1 MQDNNSFSL
10 AKNTKSRDEL
20 SSGMHYRD
28 QRAKFALY
36 YYITGSLEQALE
48 LSGYTL
54 REDSNKLVKWYKEM
68 DLPEPMVT
76 TTGSDLVD
84 SIALKLSTDDLA
96 GIIAQAAKDGK
107 DNRIAT
113 QLIDLYQE
121 RERQQAQ
128 LKFSKL
134 DVERQVRAI
143 LEDEDFCKVL
153 LTWLGREHIGRRLL
167 TNPAYYLG
175 IDTETLL
182 SIQSMVSKELV
193 KREKANDSD
202 KPV

>member
-1 MQDNNSFSL
+1 MQDNNSSVS
-10 AKNTKSRDEL
+10 KTED
-20 SSGMHYRD
+20 SSTRSKISQKHTD
-28 QRAKFALY
+28 LRARFAVY
-36 YYITGSLEQALE
+36 YYLTGDLEQAID

-54 REDSNKLVKWYKEM
+54 REDSNKLVDWYKTL
-68 DLPEPMVT
+68 DLPEPMVAT
-76 TTGSDLVD
+76 SGSDLVD

-143 LEDEDFCKVL
+143 LDDDDFCRVL

-182 SIQSMVSKELV
+182 AIQGMVGKELV
-193 KREKANDSD
+193 KREKESGE
-202 KPV
+202 

>member
-10 AKNTKSRDEL
+10 AKNNKPLDKISDFKK
-20 SSGMHYRD
+20 YQD
-28 QRAKFALY
+28 QKAKFVLY
-36 YYITGSLEQALE
+36 YYITGSLEQAID

-54 REDSNKLVKWYKEM
+54 REDSNKLVDWYKTL
-68 DLPEPMVT
+68 DLPEPMVAT
-76 TTGSDLVD
+76 SGSDLVD

-143 LEDEDFCKVL
+143 LDDDDFCRVL

-182 SIQSMVSKELV
+182 AIQGMVGKELV
-193 KREKANDSD
+193 KREKESGE
-202 KPV
+202 

>member
-1 MQDNNSFSL
+1 MQDNNSSVS
-10 AKNTKSRDEL
+10 KIED
-20 SSGMHYRD
+20 SSTRSKISQKHTD
-28 QRAKFALY
+28 LRARFAVY
-36 YYITGSLEQALE
+36 YYLTGDLEQAVE
-48 LSGYTL
+48 LAGYSVRQDNVNL
-54 REDSNKLVKWYKEM
+54 IQWYKWL

-134 DVERQVRAI
+134 DVERCCQ
-143 LEDEDFCKVL
+143 L
-153 LTWLGREHIGRRLL
+153 
-167 TNPAYYLG
+167 
-175 IDTETLL
+175 
-182 SIQSMVSKELV
+182 
-193 KREKANDSD
+193 
-202 KPV
+202 

>member
-10 AKNTKSRDEL
+10 AKNNKPLDKISDFKK
-20 SSGMHYRD
+20 YQD
-28 QRAKFALY
+28 QKAKFVLY
-36 YYITGSLEQALE
+36 YYITGSLEQAIG

-54 REDSNKLVKWYKEM
+54 REDSNKLVDWYKTL
-68 DLPEPMVT
+68 DLPEPMVAT
-76 TTGSDLVD
+76 SGSDLVD

-143 LEDEDFCKVL
+143 LDDDDFCRVL

-182 SIQSMVSKELV
+182 AIQGMVGKELV
-193 KREKANDSD
+193 KREKESGE
-202 KPV
+202 

>member
-10 AKNTKSRDEL
+10 AKNNKPLDKISDFKK
-20 SSGMHYRD
+20 YQD
-28 QRAKFALY
+28 QKAKFVLY
-36 YYITGSLEQALE
+36 YYITGSFEQAID

-54 REDSNKLVKWYKEM
+54 REDSNKLVDWYKTL
-68 DLPEPMVT
+68 DLPEPMVAT
-76 TTGSDLVD
+76 SGSDLVD

-143 LEDEDFCKVL
+143 LDDDDFCRVL

-182 SIQSMVSKELV
+182 AIQGMVGKELV
-193 KREKANDSD
+193 KREKESGE
-202 KPV
+202 

>member
-10 AKNTKSRDEL
+10 AKNNKPLDKISDFKK
-20 SSGMHYRD
+20 YQD
-28 QRAKFALY
+28 QKAKFVLY
-36 YYITGSLEQALE
+36 YYITGSLEQAID

-54 REDSNKLVKWYKEM
+54 REDSNKLVDWYKTL
-68 DLPEPMVT
+68 DLPEPMVAT
-76 TTGSDLVD
+76 SGSDLVD

-113 QLIDLYQE
+113 QLIDLSQE

-143 LEDEDFCKVL
+143 LDDDDFCRVL

-182 SIQSMVSKELV
+182 AIQGMVGKELV
-193 KREKANDSD
+193 KREKESGE
-202 KPV
+202 